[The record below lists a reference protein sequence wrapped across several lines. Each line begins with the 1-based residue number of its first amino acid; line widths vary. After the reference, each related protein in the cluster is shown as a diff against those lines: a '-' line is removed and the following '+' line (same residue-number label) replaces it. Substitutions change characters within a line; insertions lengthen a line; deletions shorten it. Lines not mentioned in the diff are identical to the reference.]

1 MRRVFRAGVWIGL
14 ALLIAGCATL
24 SENKLPQ
31 NKRDALRIDHVE
43 ISFAPDAS
51 INWPD
56 VFYDFPSSE
65 PATPAARIAHL
76 QRKAGDKIRSNV
88 DAKIRPAFRGNEPA
102 RLRVVIRRIEVP
114 SVMQRILIGGGNVIA
129 AEVTLTDAR
138 TGQVLLSADF
148 TGTAYA
154 GGGLSALA
162 VDAIAQEAIVRVSAN
177 FGEALAKWL
186 KTGSSL

>member
-1 MRRVFRAGVWIGL
+1 
-14 ALLIAGCATL
+14 
-24 SENKLPQ
+24 
-31 NKRDALRIDHVE
+31 
-43 ISFAPDAS
+43 
-51 INWPD
+51 
-56 VFYDFPSSE
+56 
-65 PATPAARIAHL
+65 
-76 QRKAGDKIRSNV
+76 
-88 DAKIRPAFRGNEPA
+88 
-102 RLRVVIRRIEVP
+102 
-114 SVMQRILIGGGNVIA
+114 MQRILIGGGNVIA